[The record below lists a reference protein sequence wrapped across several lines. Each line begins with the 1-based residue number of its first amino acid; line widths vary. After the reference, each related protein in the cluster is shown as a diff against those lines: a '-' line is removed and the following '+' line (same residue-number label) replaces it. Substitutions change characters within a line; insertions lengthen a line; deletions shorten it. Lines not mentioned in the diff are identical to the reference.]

1 MATRDETLAR
11 EPDGNARTQGLG
23 AEQRVLMRLR
33 VSRDSGR
40 TWGQVTEVREGENLV
55 ILDNPSGFPPCTCP
69 RCTDHF
75 PCSEA
80 SLRVES

>member
-1 MATRDETLAR
+1 MTTRDEAPAR

-23 AEQRVLMRLR
+23 AEQRVLMTLR

-40 TWGQVTEVREGENLV
+40 TWGQVTEVREGENPV
-55 ILDNPSGFPPCTCP
+55 ILDNPGGFPPCTCP

-75 PCSEA
+75 PRSEA
-80 SLRVES
+80 FLRGES